1 MGWGYSS
8 TMHNCARIPKITGFE
23 FMRDHFKAVV
33 PIRGR
38 TEVCKPL
45 GVNRRHNWFT
55 VTEKTNC
62 FMSEAEPLGRI
73 EMSYA
78 CTYGNKDM
86 VEFYRDGSIVVRD
99 NHWHGPTSMGF
110 LTHTLKE
117 FGRIQS
123 AEGGKWYFI
132 NQGGMA
138 YLLRSEPEG
147 LHLVKD
153 ENGFYTPTNPIQEH
167 TYSAK
172 RKELNKLRRSYKEF
186 IDYTRTMLCMDERV
200 TMDTAEALGFK
211 DRALT
216 HDDHWSGRNASDNRK
231 KYFNYLDKA
240 KANNDLDL
248 MYSLAQY
255 TAGCFGGYRYELRGH
270 GCSPVEFDRGF
281 ADMLK
286 YHFADDVFEA
296 KPVAIGEM
304 VHNRNQKYV
313 KSN

>member
-8 TMHNCARIPKITGFE
+8 SMYNCARIPLITGYE
-23 FMRDHFKAVV
+23 FMRNHFKSVV

-38 TEVCKPL
+38 TVECRPL
-45 GVNRRHNWFT
+45 GANRRHHWFE
-55 VTEKTNC
+55 VVEKTNC
-62 FMSEAEPLGRI
+62 FMSEDEPLGRI
-73 EMSYA
+73 EKSYA
-78 CTYGNKDM
+78 CRLGNKDM

-99 NHWHGPTSMGF
+99 NHWHSPTSMGF
-110 LTHTLKE
+110 LTHSLRE
-117 FGRIQS
+117 FGKIQS
-123 AEGGKWYFI
+123 ADNGKWYFI
-132 NQGGMA
+132 NGKGMA
-138 YLLRSEPEG
+138 YLLSNDG

-172 RKELNKLRRSYKEF
+172 RKELNKLRRLYKEF
-186 IDYTRTMLCMDERV
+186 VDYTRTMLAMDERV

-216 HDDHWSGRNASDNRK
+216 HDDHWSGRHASDNRK
-231 KYFNYLDKA
+231 KYFAYLDRIKA
-240 KANNDLDL
+240 TNDLDL

-255 TAGCFGGYRYELRGH
+255 TASCFGGYRYNLKAH
-270 GCSPVEFDRGF
+270 GCSPTEFDRGF
-281 ADMLK
+281 ADVLK

-296 KPVAIGEM
+296 KPVELGEM
-304 VHNRNQKYV
+304 FFNRNQKYV